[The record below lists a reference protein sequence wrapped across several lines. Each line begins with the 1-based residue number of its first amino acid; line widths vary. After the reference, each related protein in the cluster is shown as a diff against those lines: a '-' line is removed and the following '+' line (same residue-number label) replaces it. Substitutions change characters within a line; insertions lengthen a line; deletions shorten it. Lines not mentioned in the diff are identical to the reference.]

1 MRTIITDGT
10 KMLENIDKNDQI
22 IIVCDDT
29 KMFTPDEVAKI
40 LDRKAKMVSA
50 PEGGT
55 VFYLGILAGQYGNK
69 PENVVILTENEKI
82 QAAAQKFGF
91 SITTGETAKKAP
103 VRRTRRKKAD
113 PIPAPTADHV
123 QTPVENKPST
133 VKKKAEEVLD
143 SSTPDGF
150 VKIARE
156 CGVGDDDLN
165 KVYESVKAASEA
177 EITYE
182 LQLRLHLLD
191 AAKAAD
197 IYGKTKAK
205 FDDLKKAA
213 V

>member
-10 KMLENIDKNDQI
+10 KPIENIDKNDQI

-29 KMFTPDEVAKI
+29 QMFTPDEVAKI
-40 LDRKAKMVSA
+40 LDMKARMVSA

-55 VFYLGILAGQYGNK
+55 VFYLGILAGQYSNK

-91 SITTGETAKKAP
+91 SIATGETVKKVP
-103 VRRTRRKKAD
+103 VKRARRKKAD
-113 PIPAPTADHV
+113 PIPAPTADNV
-123 QTPVENKPST
+123 QAPVENKPST
-133 VKKKAEEVLD
+133 AKKKIEDVPD
-143 SSTPDGF
+143 SAISYNF